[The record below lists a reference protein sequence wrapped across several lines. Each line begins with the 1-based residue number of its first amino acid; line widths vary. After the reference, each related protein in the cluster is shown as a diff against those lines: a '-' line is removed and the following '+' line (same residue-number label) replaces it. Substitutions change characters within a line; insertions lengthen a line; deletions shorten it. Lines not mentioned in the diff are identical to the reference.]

1 MDFFTLIKLGE
12 AIYLHKGLQ
21 KHAYDAKKAVDKL
34 NNAGVFKEDKVQR
47 VARIVS
53 GADVASKI
61 IAGNKSLAHKFL
73 SPLKRAL
80 NKVQ

>member
-34 NNAGVFKEDKVQR
+34 NSAGVFKDKVQR

-73 SPLKRAL
+73 SPLKRAP